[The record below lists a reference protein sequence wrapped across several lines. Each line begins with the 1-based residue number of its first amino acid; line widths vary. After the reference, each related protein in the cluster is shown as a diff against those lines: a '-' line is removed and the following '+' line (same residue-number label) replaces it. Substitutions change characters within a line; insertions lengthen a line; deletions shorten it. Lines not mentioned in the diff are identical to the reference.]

1 MEWNTQW
8 FEFRVDGKVTKRIA
22 KPTDIRQYFVVLSLL
37 SSDWELPL
45 LTKPGKGAKGVKKA
59 TLPSSMLVD
68 WVQVWEK
75 A

>member
-1 MEWNTQW
+1 MI
-8 FEFRVDGKVTKRIA
+8 TKKTALR
-22 KPTDIRQYFVVLSLL
+22 KYYLVLSLL

-45 LTKPGKGAKGVKKA
+45 LTKPGQGAKGVKKT

-68 WVQVWEK
+68 WAQAWEK